1 VRRRHIDDL
10 GRLAFHAVI
19 AAALAFLLLPIAV
32 AVVMSFDGRSFMG
45 PFPPPSLSLQWYD
58 KLFRNDY
65 FLDGFKTS
73 LVLAILATLVAT
85 TVGLAAAVALDRYA
99 FRGKEALGAFFLS
112 PLIVPEVVI
121 GFALVMLFGILDITD
136 GFTRLVGGHI
146 LISVPYTI
154 RTALASLVGIRRSLT
169 EAALTLGA
177 NERQAFR
184 DITLPL
190 AKTGLMSGAV
200 FALAFSF
207 DDVPTSLFLYD
218 LDSYTLPIALL
229 GTMRASFNLTMAAG
243 AVLLLGFT
251 VAWILLLHRLVG
263 LERIV
268 GQGIY
273 RN

>member
-1 VRRRHIDDL
+1 MRRRHIDDL